1 MQSIPILTIEDV
13 NQIDHV
19 LSNFLQKSETQLA
32 VVIDRGGNI
41 ISQQGNTSIMDTTI
55 VAALAAGSFAA
66 TMELAKR
73 IGEMEFNALYHQGKG
88 AHLFIYSIDPNTII
102 VTVFN
107 DQTTVGLVRFY
118 AESAASDLCE
128 LLNNFRQKNAAEKF
142 ELTSEDIQQAGKVF

>member
-1 MQSIPILTIEDV
+1 MQPIPILTIEDV

-19 LSNFLQKSETQLA
+19 LANFLQKSETQLA

-41 ISQQGNTSIMDTTI
+41 ISQQGNVSIMDTTV

-88 AHLFIYSIDPNTII
+88 AHLFIYSVDENTII

-107 DQTTVGLVRFY
+107 DQTTIGLVRFY
-118 AESAASDLCE
+118 AESAATELGE
-128 LLNNFRQKNAAEKF
+128 LLNKLRQKNASEKF
-142 ELTSEDIQQAGKVF
+142 ELTSKDIEQAGKLF

>member
-1 MQSIPILTIEDV
+1 MQPIPILTIEDV

-41 ISQQGNTSIMDTTI
+41 ISQQGNITIMDTTV

-66 TMELAKR
+66 TMELARR

-88 AHLFIYSIDPNTII
+88 AHLFIYSVDENTII

-107 DQTTVGLVRFY
+107 DQTTIGLVRFY
-118 AESAASDLCE
+118 AESAATDLGE
-128 LLNNFRQKNAAEKF
+128 LLNKLRQKNVSERF
-142 ELTSEDIQQAGKVF
+142 ELTTKDIEQAGKLF